1 MMKTLLAI
9 SVLLLILFSGCTSLE
24 LKEIERGIT
33 QAEVEET
40 TGNLS
45 TDIIDV
51 GEDLSNIIED
61 I

>member
-1 MMKTLLAI
+1 MMKTLLVV
-9 SVLLLILFSGCTSLE
+9 SVLFLILFSGCTSLE

-45 TDIIDV
+45 IDIIDV
-51 GEDLSNIIED
+51 GEDLSSIIED